1 MVVNRKA
8 CYIWHRNIAYL
19 KGYHVEED
27 FAFSETNAASFRF
40 LEDFFIIVG
49 VLLVE
54 KNIVLFQRK
63 NGI

>member
-1 MVVNRKA
+1 MAQEYCLFEGISCGR
-8 CYIWHRNIAYL
+8 R
-19 KGYHVEED
+19 
-27 FAFSETNAASFRF
+27 FRFSETNAASFRF